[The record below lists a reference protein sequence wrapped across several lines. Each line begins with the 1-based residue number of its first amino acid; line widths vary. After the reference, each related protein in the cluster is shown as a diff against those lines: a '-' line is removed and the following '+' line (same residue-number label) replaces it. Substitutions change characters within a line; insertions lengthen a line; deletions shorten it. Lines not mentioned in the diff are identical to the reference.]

1 LLELIDA
8 LLTTTGCGRP
18 LQQPQ
23 PIDLRVLAVNEFMTI
38 FRPKFLSFWLA
49 HHPPATLAVKI
60 QTSPQIRVKKNQV
73 LGDEISP
80 VNAYLFC
87 RALRPTIQF
96 SIRKIRIK
104 KNYTLMRCYI
114 KQQHRK
120 LGVE

>member
-18 LQQPQ
+18 LQRPQ

-60 QTSPQIRVKKNQV
+60 QTSPQIRVKK
-73 LGDEISP
+73 
-80 VNAYLFC
+80 
-87 RALRPTIQF
+87 
-96 SIRKIRIK
+96 IRFWAMRSAQ
-104 KNYTLMRCYI
+104 LMRIYFV
-114 KQQHRK
+114 
-120 LGVE
+120 GP